1 MRGMHSANGGQ
12 MGAEAETGSLGN
24 TVFTSAGFTPASTIA
39 HTQCGA
45 CASPAWCHGLRTSDK
60 WSAIGPELAVQRKS

>member
-45 CASPAWCHGLRTSDK
+45 CAFLRGVMASGPLINGL
-60 WSAIGPELAVQRKS
+60 P